1 MKALKESTSMSV
13 SEHVNKFSTKLL
25 DLQKDVESFKRKD
38 LATLEEMKT
47 NVETLAKINE
57 RLEAASVEMEQLNTE
72 QKLLE
77 MEQTQF
83 PLLNEMFK
91 MKEPYERL
99 WNTTLTFTLKA
110 SSRLSLSLFIRY
122 WRVSSICITY
132 RGWIYS
138 IDYLQRL
145 HSLHRLHRPSDSIR
159 SMYYMCAERPECY

>member
-1 MKALKESTSMSV
+1 MTVLDLSEQNLQRRRENVEESVKQHSRDFD
-13 SEHVNKFSTKLL
+13 KKLQ

-110 SSRLSLSLFIRY
+110 SSRFSLSLFIRY
-122 WRVSSICITY
+122 
-132 RGWIYS
+132 
-138 IDYLQRL
+138 
-145 HSLHRLHRPSDSIR
+145 
-159 SMYYMCAERPECY
+159 